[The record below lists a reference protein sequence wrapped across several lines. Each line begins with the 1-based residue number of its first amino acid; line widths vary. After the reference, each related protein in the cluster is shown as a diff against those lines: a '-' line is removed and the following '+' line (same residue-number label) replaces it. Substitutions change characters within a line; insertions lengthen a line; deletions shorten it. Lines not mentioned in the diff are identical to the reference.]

1 MRPDRFGRG
10 AGRRRGSPFDRTD
23 ERLRRLAGGFDV
35 DRPADGAF
43 VGDVIPFAD
52 PTVDADP
59 ELGALASELDA
70 AGSRARRDDPAIG
83 GDLRPSPT
91 FAADL
96 RARLLAGLPIAE
108 TAIGALS
115 ARPTLAAAATATATA
130 TTTGTAGAWAGGVP
144 VTTARTDEQ
153 TQRAA
158 LASATPRIQWRLF
171 DQITA
176 PRWTALAAAAVIV
189 FAAFGLSAAR
199 LAPIAPRIASAVGA
213 TVNHDGLVRT
223 ATAGGPLLVG
233 DTVSVGDGG
242 SATVQFGASEARLAA
257 GAVVRI
263 GRVDAEGIGLG
274 QLAGRVYHRVDLP
287 TGTSYVVTTAS
298 IAWTAHGTA
307 FDLDR
312 EPLASGRSE
321 RVTLTALQHAVDLNG
336 PDVDGTVGEGRQA
349 VVILG
354 GETPDVATT
363 TVPGAALTDPWLI
376 ANGRLDLAQGRPLGI
391 LATLDLAD
399 GDQTESPPPEPTS
412 DASSG
417 PIELE
422 PSTPPASPDGTSA
435 PTPTPAPKPDP
446 TRTPQPTPRPTRT
459 PEPTPKPTPKPATLD
474 LNAFAC
480 DGGVLLDW
488 SAYGGDGF
496 ARSVVLRSSSE
507 SIPAAWP
514 PSGGAIVV
522 DSASTSIEAKTDG
535 HHTTP
540 DGAAT
545 VFYRALVLGSAN
557 QVLGLSPVR
566 SATTHGIEPLG
577 GLAVTPGDTTTT
589 FGWTGFG
596 GPSDCFTTYKL
607 VWAAASENPSYVGA
621 YDGAIAIAGQAT
633 TETTTGTFASGTHVR
648 VQAIRITSLGKFIVA
663 ETDVQTIP

>member
-35 DRPADGAF
+35 DRPADEAF

-52 PTVDADP
+52 PSVDADP
-59 ELGALASELDA
+59 ELAALASELVA
-70 AGSRARRDDPAIG
+70 AGTRARRDDPAIG

-96 RARLLAGLPIAE
+96 RARLLAGLPSAENAIA
-108 TAIGALS
+108 APS
-115 ARPTLAAAATATATA
+115 ARPALAAAATTAA
-130 TTTGTAGAWAGGVP
+130 SAGAWAGRVP
-144 VTTARTDEQ
+144 VTTARNDDQ
-153 TQRAA
+153 AQRWT
-158 LASATPRIQWRLF
+158 LASATPRIRWRLF
-171 DQITA
+171 DQVTA

-189 FAAFGLSAAR
+189 FAAFGLSASR
-199 LAPIAPRIASAVGA
+199 LAPVAPRIASAVGA
-213 TVNHDGLVRT
+213 TVSHDGLVRT
-223 ATAGGPLLVG
+223 AAAGGPLLVG

-242 SATVQFGASEARLAA
+242 SATLQFGASEARLAA

-312 EPLASGRSE
+312 EPLTSGRSE
-321 RVTLTALQHAVDLNG
+321 QVTLTAIQHAVELHG
-336 PDVDGTVGEGRQA
+336 PDVDGTVGEGRRA

-363 TVPGAALTDPWLI
+363 AVPGAASTDPWLI

-391 LATLDLAD
+391 LATLDIAD
-399 GDQTESPPPEPTS
+399 GDPTDSPAPESTS
-412 DASSG
+412 DASSE
-417 PIELE
+417 PIAVEPNT
-422 PSTPPASPDGTSA
+422 PSTNPDATPA
-435 PTPTPAPKPDP
+435 PTPTLTAKPDP
-446 TRTPQPTPRPTRT
+446 TRTPPPTPRPTRT

-474 LNAFAC
+474 LTALAC

-514 PSGGAIVV
+514 PSGGAIAV
-522 DSASTSIEAKTDG
+522 DSASTTNQAKTDG

-545 VFYRALVLGSAN
+545 VFYRALVLGGAD
-557 QVLGLSPVR
+557 QVLGFSPVR

-589 FGWTGFG
+589 FGWTAFG

-607 VWAAASENPSYVGA
+607 VWSATSENPSYTGN
-621 YDGAIAIAGQAT
+621 YDGAIAVAGQTT
-633 TETTTGTFASGTHVR
+633 TETTAGTFASGTHVR

>member
-10 AGRRRGSPFDRTD
+10 AGRRRASPFDRTD
-23 ERLRRLAGGFDV
+23 ERLRRLARGFDV
-35 DRPADGAF
+35 DRPVDEAF

-52 PTVDADP
+52 PSVDADP
-59 ELGALASELDA
+59 ELAALAAELAA
-70 AGSRARRDDPAIG
+70 AGTRARRDDPAIG

-96 RARLLAGLPIAE
+96 RARLLAGLPSPESAIA
-108 TAIGALS
+108 APS
-115 ARPTLAAAATATATA
+115 ARPVPAASA
-130 TTTGTAGAWAGGVP
+130 TTTAIAAAWVGGAP
-144 VTTARTDEQ
+144 VATNRNEGKP
-153 TQRAA
+153 QRST
-158 LASATPRIQWRLF
+158 LVTATPRIQWRLF
-171 DQITA
+171 DQVAA

-189 FAAFGLSAAR
+189 FAAFGLSASR
-199 LAPIAPRIASAVGA
+199 LAPVAPRIASAVGA
-213 TVNHDGLVRT
+213 TVSHDGLVRT
-223 ATAGGPLLVG
+223 AAAGGPLLVG
-233 DTVSVGDGG
+233 DTVLVGDGG
-242 SATVQFGASEARLAA
+242 SATLQFGASEARLAA
-257 GAVVRI
+257 GAIVRI

-274 QLAGRVYHRVDLP
+274 QLAGRVYHRVDVA

-312 EPLASGRSE
+312 EPLASGHSE
-321 RVTLTALQHAVDLNG
+321 RVTLTAIQHAVDLHG

-354 GETPDVATT
+354 GETPDVSTT
-363 TVPGAALTDPWLI
+363 AVPGTALMDPWLI
-376 ANGRLDLAQGRPLGI
+376 ANGRRDLAQGRPLGI

-399 GDQTESPPPEPTS
+399 GDPTGSPAPGPTS

-417 PIELE
+417 PIAVEPNT
-422 PSTPPASPDGTSA
+422 PSTSPDATTA
-435 PTPTPAPKPDP
+435 PTLKPDP

-459 PEPTPKPTPKPATLD
+459 PEPTPKPTPKPVA
-474 LNAFAC
+474 LNLTAFAC

-507 SIPAAWP
+507 SVPAAWP
-514 PSGGAIVV
+514 PSGGAIAV
-522 DSASTSIEAKTDG
+522 DSASTTNPAKTDG
-535 HHTTP
+535 HHATP

-545 VFYRALVLGSAN
+545 VFYRALVLGGAD

-577 GLAVTPGDTTTT
+577 GLTVTPVDTSTS
-589 FGWTGFG
+589 FGWTAFG
-596 GPSDCFTTYKL
+596 GPGDCFTTYKL
-607 VWAAASENPSYVGA
+607 VWSATSENPSYLGS
-621 YDGAIAIAGQAT
+621 YDGAVAIAGQST

-648 VQAIRITSLGKFIVA
+648 VQAIRLTGLGKFVVA

>member
-35 DRPADGAF
+35 DRPADEAF

-52 PTVDADP
+52 PSVDTDP
-59 ELGALASELDA
+59 ELAALASELDA
-70 AGSRARRDDPAIG
+70 AGTRAGRDDPAIG
-83 GDLRPSPT
+83 GDLRPSPA
-91 FAADL
+91 FAAEL
-96 RARLLAGLPIAE
+96 RARLLAGLPSAE
-108 TAIGALS
+108 TAIAAPS
-115 ARPTLAAAATATATA
+115 ARPA
-130 TTTGTAGAWAGGVP
+130 TAGAGALAAGVP
-144 VTTARTDEQ
+144 VATARTNEQ
-153 TQRAA
+153 TPQTA

-171 DQITA
+171 DQVAA

-189 FAAFGLSAAR
+189 FAAFGLSASR
-199 LAPIAPRIASAVGA
+199 LVPIAPRIASAVGA
-213 TVNHDGLVRT
+213 TVSHDGLVRT
-223 ATAGGPLLVG
+223 AAAGGPLLVG

-242 SATVQFGASEARLAA
+242 SATLQFGASEARLAA

-263 GRVDAEGIGLG
+263 GRVDADGIGLG
-274 QLAGRVYHRVDLP
+274 QLAGRVYHRVDVP

-298 IAWTAHGTA
+298 IAWTARGTA

-312 EPLASGRSE
+312 EPLTTGRSE
-321 RVTLTALQHAVDLNG
+321 QVTLTAIQHAVDLHG
-336 PDVDGTVGEGRQA
+336 PDVDGTVGEGRRA

-363 TVPGAALTDPWLI
+363 AVPGAALTDPWLI
-376 ANGRLDLAQGRPLGI
+376 ANGRLDLAQARPLGI
-391 LATLDLAD
+391 LATVDLAN
-399 GDQTESPPPEPTS
+399 GDPTGSPAPRPTS

-417 PIELE
+417 PIAVE
-422 PSTPPASPDGTSA
+422 PSTPSTNPDATPA
-435 PTPTPAPKPDP
+435 PTPTPTAKPDP
-446 TRTPQPTPRPTRT
+446 TRTPAPTPRPTRT
-459 PEPTPKPTPKPATLD
+459 AEPAPQPTPKPVALD
-474 LNAFAC
+474 LAAFAC

-488 SAYGGDGF
+488 SPYGGDGF

-514 PSGGAIVV
+514 PSGGAVAI
-522 DSASTSIEAKTDG
+522 DTASTTNPAKTDG
-535 HHTTP
+535 HHATP

-557 QVLGLSPVR
+557 QVLGLSSVR

-577 GLAVTPGDTTTT
+577 GLAVTPGDTTTS
-589 FGWTGFG
+589 FSWTAFG
-596 GPSDCFTTYKL
+596 GPGDCFTTYKL
-607 VWAAASENPSYVGA
+607 VWSATSENPSYLGA
-621 YDGAIAIAGQAT
+621 NDGAIAIAGQAT
-633 TETTTGTFASGTHVR
+633 TETTTGTFASGTHIR
-648 VQAIRITSLGKFIVA
+648 VQAIRLTGLGKFIVA

>member
-10 AGRRRGSPFDRTD
+10 GGRRRGSPFDRTD

-35 DRPADGAF
+35 DRPADEAF

-52 PTVDADP
+52 PAVDADP
-59 ELGALASELDA
+59 ELAAMAAELDA
-70 AGSRARRDDPAIG
+70 AGTRARRDDPAIG

-96 RARLLAGLPIAE
+96 RARLLAGLPSADRAIA
-108 TAIGALS
+108 APS
-115 ARPTLAAAATATATA
+115 ARPTLAAAATTTATA
-130 TTTGTAGAWAGGVP
+130 AAWTGGVP
-144 VTTARTDEQ
+144 VATARNDDQ
-153 TQRAA
+153 AQRST

-171 DQITA
+171 DQVTA

-189 FAAFGLSAAR
+189 FAAFGLSASR
-199 LAPIAPRIASAVGA
+199 LAPVAPRIASAVGA
-213 TVNHDGLVRT
+213 TVSHDGLVRT
-223 ATAGGPLLVG
+223 AAAGGPLLVG

-242 SATVQFGASEARLAA
+242 SATLQFGASEARLAA
-257 GAVVRI
+257 GAILRI

-274 QLAGRVYHRVDLP
+274 QLAGRVYHRVDVP

-312 EPLASGRSE
+312 EPLASGHSE
-321 RVTLTALQHAVDLNG
+321 QVTLTAIQNAVDLRG
-336 PDVDGTVGEGRQA
+336 PDVDGLVGEGRRA

-363 TVPGAALTDPWLI
+363 AVPGAALTDPWLV

-391 LATLDLAD
+391 LATQDLAD
-399 GDQTESPPPEPTS
+399 GDPTDSPAPEPTG
-412 DASSG
+412 DESSG
-417 PIELE
+417 PIAVEPND
-422 PSTPPASPDGTSA
+422 PSTNPDATPA
-435 PTPTPAPKPDP
+435 PTLTPTPKPDP

-459 PEPTPKPTPKPATLD
+459 PEPTPKPTLKPVTLN
-474 LNAFAC
+474 LTAFAC

-488 SAYGGDGF
+488 SPYGGDGF

-514 PSGGAIVV
+514 PSGGAIAV
-522 DSASTSIEAKTDG
+522 DSASTTNPAKTDG
-535 HHTTP
+535 HHATP

-545 VFYRALVLGSAN
+545 VFYRALVLGGAD
-557 QVLGLSPVR
+557 QVLGFSPVR
-566 SATTHGIEPLG
+566 SVTTHGIEPLG
-577 GLAVTPGDTTTT
+577 PLAVTPGDTGTT
-589 FGWTGFG
+589 FGWSAFG

-607 VWAAASENPSYVGA
+607 VWSATSENPSYLGN
-621 YDGAIAIAGQAT
+621 YDGAIPIAGQGT

-648 VQAIRITSLGKFIVA
+648 VQVIRLTGLGKFIVA